1 MIVNII
7 PSKAK
12 GNIWAPTSKSMA
24 HRDLICAAFTGGSE
38 ILGDF
43 NSRDIKATLGCL
55 KAMGAKITET
65 ENGIIIGG
73 LNPFAPQC
81 SDSLFC
87 DESGSTLRFL
97 IPLCLISGEEI
108 TLTGSER
115 LFERP
120 LSVYEE
126 LCAATGLE
134 FEKGKDY
141 VTLKGPLKSGTYKV
155 AGNISSQFISGLL
168 FSLPL
173 LEGDSVIEID
183 GSAESLSYIKLTLKA
198 LEDFGIRIISE
209 GESTLIIPG
218 NQSYCSK
225 ELSVEGD
232 FSNAA
237 FFEALNLLGG
247 NVTIE
252 NLPKTSFQGDR
263 VYKELFLELSQK
275 NTTIDITDCPDL
287 ALILFVVAAAKH
299 GATFTGTAR
308 LKIKESDRATAMQQ
322 ELSKFGARVI
332 VGENTVVV
340 EKTEL
345 CKPKEMLC
353 AHNDHRIV
361 MALSILCTILGG
373 TIEDAEAVAKSYP
386 LFFKDLASLGIEMK
400 VSE

>member
-24 HRDLICAAFTGGSE
+24 HRDLICAAFTSGSE

-55 KAMGAKITET
+55 KAMGAKVTET

-73 LNPFAPQC
+73 LNPYAPKV
-81 SDSLFC
+81 SNKLFC

-108 TLTGSER
+108 TLKGSQR

-237 FFEALNLLGG
+237 FFEALNILGG

-287 ALILFVVAAAKH
+287 APILFVVAAAKH

-308 LKIKESDRATAMQQ
+308 LKIKESDRAVAMQQ

-332 VGENTVVV
+332 VGDNTVVV